1 MPAHPRLAA
10 LTTAVPRHKLCRD
23 DVIEM
28 ARLVWGA
35 KGVELGRVM
44 PIYDN
49 AGIDSRY
56 SCVPI
61 EWYAKDHGWTERN
74 ALYVEN
80 AVTLLEQAAR
90 EVLDRAGLGVADI
103 DAVVAVSTTGI
114 ATPSLDALLI
124 ERMGLRRDVTR
135 LPVFGLGCAGGV
147 LGLARAGA
155 LAQAMPGK
163 RVLLLVVELCTLT
176 FRLSDLSASNIV
188 ATALFGD
195 GAAAALL
202 STEADGPRLT
212 AWGEHTWPDSLAVM
226 GWSVEDD
233 GFGVVFSKNIPSLIV
248 EKFRAP
254 LDFFLEK
261 NGLTIGQIEN
271 FLCHPGGAKVVDALE
286 DVLEVQRGGLIDSR
300 AVLRDYGNMSAA
312 TVMFVLDRALARGV
326 RGRQLVSSLGPGFT
340 VGFLTLDD

>member
-90 EVLDRAGLGVADI
+90 DVLDRAGLGVADI

-135 LPVFGLGCAGGV
+135 LPVFGLGCAGRASGRAPHHLRLERTERRLRSIPAV
-147 LGLARAGA
+147 LAARRPGGQRRASGLRRSG
-155 LAQAMPGK
+155 
-163 RVLLLVVELCTLT
+163 T
-176 FRLSDLSASNIV
+176 
-188 ATALFGD
+188 
-195 GAAAALL
+195 
-202 STEADGPRLT
+202 
-212 AWGEHTWPDSLAVM
+212 LAV
-226 GWSVEDD
+226 
-233 GFGVVFSKNIPSLIV
+233 
-248 EKFRAP
+248 R
-254 LDFFLEK
+254 
-261 NGLTIGQIEN
+261 
-271 FLCHPGGAKVVDALE
+271 
-286 DVLEVQRGGLIDSR
+286 
-300 AVLRDYGNMSAA
+300 
-312 TVMFVLDRALARGV
+312 
-326 RGRQLVSSLGPGFT
+326 
-340 VGFLTLDD
+340 